1 MKAVEEQHLVGT
13 AQLRSVTASRRRRV
27 PVWSADAPWV
37 WLAPAVL
44 LLVVYTIYP
53 LLFNIGNSFR
63 EFNQDTH
70 DFVWVGLANWQNLF
84 QDARALNALK
94 VTFTFGIFA
103 LAIELVLGMII
114 ALVFDWRIYLK
125 GLWQT
130 LIVLPMVVPPT
141 VTGLMFRLYEHS
153 NFGVISWVLYGLGI
167 LHLSEPLLGGTGQ
180 NALAGVMIPDI
191 WQWTPFVALILL
203 AGLKGLPVEPLEAAE
218 VDGASAWQKFW
229 YVKLPMLRGVL
240 AIVILFRIIDLFRLF
255 DYVYVMTSGGPG
267 QRTETLSYYAYQ
279 NYIFIHW
286 GYAATLG
293 VAIVVLVT
301 LIATIYMRVTNVRF

>member
-1 MKAVEEQHLVGT
+1 MNAVEEQLVGT
-13 AQLRSVTASRRRRV
+13 GVSSVTVPRHRRV
-27 PVWSADAPWV
+27 PIWSTDAPWV
-37 WLAPAVL
+37 WLAPAVI
-44 LLVVYTIYP
+44 LLVIYTVYP
-53 LLFNIGNSFR
+53 LLFNIGISFR
-63 EFNQDTH
+63 EFDQDIK

-84 QDARALNALK
+84 QDARAFNSLT
-94 VTFTFGIFA
+94 VTFVFGIVA
-103 LAIELVLGMII
+103 LAIELVLGMMI
-114 ALVFDWRIYLK
+114 ALVFDWQVYLK

-153 NFGVISWVLYGLGI
+153 NFGVISWILYDLNI
-167 LHLSEPLLGGTGQ
+167 LNLSEPLLGGTGKH
-180 NALAGVMIPDI
+180 ALAGVMIPDI

-203 AGLKGLPVEPLEAAE
+203 AGLKGLPDEPLEAAE

-240 AIVILFRIIDLFRLF
+240 AVVILFRIIDLFRLF

-286 GYAATLG
+286 GYAAVLG

-301 LIATIYMRVTNVRF
+301 VITNVYMRVANVRF

>member
-1 MKAVEEQHLVGT
+1 MPQ
-13 AQLRSVTASRRRRV
+13 SVAATRHRRV
-27 PVWSADAPWV
+27 PIWSTDSPWI
-37 WLAPAVL
+37 WLAPVML
-44 LLVVYTIYP
+44 LLIVYTVYP
-53 LLFNIGNSFR
+53 LVFNVANSFR
-63 EFNQDTH
+63 EFDPDIH
-70 DFVWVGLANWQNLF
+70 DFVWVGWSNWQALF
-84 QDARALNALK
+84 RDTRALNALT
-94 VTFTFGIFA
+94 VTFLFATFA

-114 ALVFDWRIYLK
+114 ALVFDWQIYLK

-153 NFGVISWVLYGLGI
+153 NFGVISWILYGLGI
-167 LHLSEPLLGGTGQ
+167 LHLAEPLLGGTGK

-203 AGLKGLPVEPLEAAE
+203 AGLKGLPEEPLEAAE

-240 AIVILFRIIDLFRLF
+240 AVVILFRIIDLFRLF

-286 GYAATLG
+286 GYAAVLG

-301 LIATIYMRVTNVRF
+301 IVTNIYMRLAKVRF

>member
-1 MKAVEEQHLVGT
+1 MKGAEKQELVGT
-13 AQLRSVTASRRRRV
+13 AQPRSVTASRHRRV
-27 PVWSADAPWV
+27 PVWSGEAPWV

-44 LLVVYTIYP
+44 LLLVYTVYP
-53 LLFNIGNSFR
+53 LVFNIGTSFR
-63 EFNQDTH
+63 EFDQDIH
-70 DFVWVGLANWQNLF
+70 DFEWVGLANWQLFF
-84 QDARALNALK
+84 QDARALNSLK
-94 VTFTFGIFA
+94 VTITFAIIA

-114 ALVFDWRIYLK
+114 ALVFDWQIYLK

-141 VTGLMFRLYEHS
+141 VTGLMFRLFEHS
-153 NFGVISWVLYGLGI
+153 NFGVISWILYGLGI
-167 LHLSEPLLGGTGQ
+167 VHLTEPLLGGTGQ
-180 NALAGVMIPDI
+180 NALAGVMIPEI

-203 AGLKGLPVEPLEAAE
+203 AGLKALPAEPLEAAE

-240 AIVILFRIIDLFRLF
+240 AIVILFRVIDLFRLF

-286 GYAATLG
+286 GYAAALG
-293 VAIVVLVT
+293 VAIVVMVT
-301 LIATIYMRVTNVRF
+301 VIVNIYMRVAKVRF

>member
-1 MKAVEEQHLVGT
+1 MNAAEEHLKQT
-13 AQLRSVTASRRRRV
+13 ALPQRVAATRHRRV
-27 PVWSADAPWV
+27 PIWSTDSPWI
-37 WLAPAVL
+37 WLTPVML
-44 LLVVYTIYP
+44 LLIVYTVYP

-63 EFNQDTH
+63 EFDPDIH
-70 DFVWVGLANWQNLF
+70 DFVWVGLRNWQALF
-84 QDARALNALK
+84 EDARAFNALK
-94 VTFTFGIFA
+94 VTFLFGIFA
-103 LAIELVLGMII
+103 LSIELVLGMII
-114 ALVFDWRIYLK
+114 ALVFDWQVYLK

-153 NFGVISWVLYGLGI
+153 NFGVISWILYGLGI
-167 LHLSEPLLGGTGQ
+167 LHLSEPLLGGTGK

-191 WQWTPFVALILL
+191 WRWTPFVALILL
-203 AGLKGLPVEPLEAAE
+203 AGLKGLPEEPLEAAE
-218 VDGASAWQKFW
+218 VDGANAWQKFW

-240 AIVILFRIIDLFRLF
+240 AVVILFRIIDLFRLF

-279 NYIFIHW
+279 DYIFIHW
-286 GYAATLG
+286 GYAAVLG

-301 LIATIYMRVTNVRF
+301 IITNIYMRLANVRF